1 MSEERSIDPLEQV
14 IEERKVLCSVVSKI
28 VSIIIYRL
36 KPLDGLG
43 EGEIV
48 GFQCHSISPNCES
61 RCTYKYFMEDF

>member
-1 MSEERSIDPLEQV
+1 MTEERSGDRSDQV

-36 KPLDGLG
+36 KPVDELG

-48 GFQCHSISPNCES
+48 GFHCHSSSSNCES